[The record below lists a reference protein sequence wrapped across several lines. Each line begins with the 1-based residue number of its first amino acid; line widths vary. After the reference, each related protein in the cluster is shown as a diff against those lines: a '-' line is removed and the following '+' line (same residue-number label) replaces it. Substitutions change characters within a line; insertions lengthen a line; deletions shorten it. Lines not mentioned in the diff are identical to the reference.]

1 MNAPT
6 PSAPSAKTS
15 TKKLS
20 TQRWMWLNL
29 LRSALIP
36 LLLVETGLI
45 AIYLFSNAY
54 IRDSNI
60 SVLRGQ
66 ADEQLANT
74 ARLEVDVIDRQL
86 QEIQGLT
93 QVYRDGVQRL
103 LNQPYPQVD
112 SLPPEYGRTEEGVLF
127 SKADNGDAA
136 SFYSGFTPPEQQ
148 DLGKVVQLEA
158 SDPLMLSIMNA
169 NPLVNAIYFNS
180 WDSYNRIYPWFQT
193 QEQYPPEMDIP
204 QYNFYYDA
212 DAEHNPDRG
221 VVWTEVYVDPAGQGW
236 MMSAAAPVYRGDF
249 LEGVVGIDITVETIV
264 QQILGLDI
272 PWGGYAV
279 LLNRSGTIMAL
290 PGKGEQGF
298 GLKELTE
305 HSYQKA
311 ITEESFKPEQF
322 NINTRDDTQAL
333 AEAIKNSPSGGSSI
347 MLRGSTK
354 RVAWQEIDATG
365 WTLLTIVDE
374 AEVYQE
380 ATTLAERFTQVGYLL
395 IAGLVVFYLCFF
407 AYMWRRS
414 ISMSRSISTPLQR
427 LNQLMAEIGRE
438 RYEQPLP
445 RFTLLELQQSAEEVV
460 QMGEALGCANR
471 AKNQFLSSISHELR
485 TPMTSIIGFAQL
497 LKSSDQLTEE
507 DQECLDEI
515 LHSGGHLLRLIN
527 DVLELAQV
535 QSESN
540 HIPGELVEVRSVVSS
555 ALRISEPQARGKEI
569 ALNVS
574 PAPENEALEVF
585 ADGSRLC
592 QVLINLMSNAIK
604 YNNPGGEVQVRWFAK
619 DETTLRIEVQDNG
632 VGIGSEK
639 LSELF
644 QPFNRL
650 GYETSNIQGT
660 GIGLTIS
667 KRLIELMGGDIGC
680 DTEEGSGSTFW
691 LDLPRG
697 PQEE

>member
-6 PSAPSAKTS
+6 PSAPSAKAS

-93 QVYRDGVQRL
+93 QVYRDDVQRL

-290 PGKGEQGF
+290 PGKGEQDF

-333 AEAIKNSPSGGSSI
+333 AEAIKNSTSGGSSI
-347 MLRGSTK
+347 MLQGSTK

-374 AEVYQE
+374 AEVYRE

-569 ALNVS
+569 ALHVS

>member
-1 MNAPT
+1 MNAST
-6 PSAPSAKTS
+6 PSAPTSKSS

-36 LLLVETGLI
+36 MLLVETGLI

-60 SVLRGQ
+60 SVLRDQ
-66 ADEQLANT
+66 ADKQLTNT

-86 QEIQGLT
+86 QEIEGLT
-93 QVYRDGVQRL
+93 QVYKDDIERL
-103 LNQPYPQVD
+103 LNQPYPKLE
-112 SLPPEYGRTEEGVLF
+112 SLPPGYGRTDDGVLY
-127 SKADNGDAA
+127 SAEDNGSAA
-136 SFYSGFTPPEQQ
+136 SFYSGITPPERQ

-169 NPLVNAIYFNS
+169 NSLVNAIYFNS

-212 DAEHNPDRG
+212 DAQNNPERG

-236 MMSAAAPVYRGDF
+236 MTSSVAPVYKGDF

-264 QQILGLDI
+264 QQILQLDI
-272 PWGGYAV
+272 PWKGYAV

-290 PGKGEQGF
+290 PAQGELDF
-298 GLKELTE
+298 GLKELTQ
-305 HSYQKA
+305 HSYQQA
-311 ITEESFKPEQF
+311 ITEESFKPEKF
-322 NINTRDDTQAL
+322 NINSREDTQAL
-333 AEAIKNSPSGGSSI
+333 AEAIKTSDTGRSSVMLQGSS
-347 MLRGSTK
+347 K
-354 RVAWQEIDATG
+354 RVAWQQIDATG

-374 AEVYQE
+374 AEVYRE

-414 ISMSRSISTPLQR
+414 VEMSRSISSPLQR

-438 RYEQPLP
+438 NYEQPLP
-445 RFTLLELQQSAEEVV
+445 RFTLMELQQSAQEVV
-460 QMGEALGCANR
+460 QMGEALGGANR

-497 LKSSDQLTEE
+497 LKSSEQLTEE

-515 LHSGGHLLRLIN
+515 LHSGQHLLRLIN

-535 QSESN
+535 QAESSQ
-540 HIPGELVEVRSVVSS
+540 IPGELVEVRNVVSS
-555 ALRISEPQARGKEI
+555 ALRISEPQARSKHISIE
-569 ALNVS
+569 VC
-574 PAPENEALEVF
+574 PEQDQASLEVF

-592 QVLINLMSNAIK
+592 QVLINLLSNAIK
-604 YNNPGGEVQVRWFAK
+604 YNNAEGEVRVRWYAR
-619 DETTLRIEVQDNG
+619 DERTVRIEVQDTG
-632 VGIGSEK
+632 LGIGTDK
-639 LSELF
+639 QSELF

-650 GYETSNIQGT
+650 GFETSNIQGT

-667 KRLIELMGGDIGC
+667 KRLVELMRGEIGC
-680 DTEEGSGSTFW
+680 ESEEGSGSTFW

-697 PQEE
+697 PQSE

>member
-1 MNAPT
+1 MNASN
-6 PSAPSAKTS
+6 PSAPTTQSKE
-15 TKKLS
+15 KKLS

-45 AIYLFSNAY
+45 AVYLFSNAY

-60 SVLRGQ
+60 SVLRDQ
-66 ADEQLANT
+66 ADKQLTNT
-74 ARLEVDVIDRQL
+74 ARLEVDVINRQL
-86 QEIQGLT
+86 QEIEGLT
-93 QVYRDGVQRL
+93 KVFKDNVGRL
-103 LNQPYPQVD
+103 LNQSYPKVE
-112 SLPPEYGRTEEGVLF
+112 SLPPGYGRTDDGVIY
-127 SKADNGDAA
+127 SETDNGAAA
-136 SFYSGFTPPEQQ
+136 SFYSGVTPPERQ
-148 DLGKVVQLEA
+148 DLGKMVHLEA

-169 NPLVNAIYFNS
+169 NSLVNAIYFNS

-212 DAEHNPDRG
+212 DAQHNPERG

-236 MMSAAAPVYRGDF
+236 MTSSVAPVYKGDF

-264 QQILGLDI
+264 QQILQLDI

-290 PGKGEQGF
+290 PAQGEKDF

-305 HSYQKA
+305 HSYQRA
-311 ITEESFKPEQF
+311 ITEESFKPEKF
-322 NINTRDDTQAL
+322 NINAREDTQAL
-333 AEAIKNSPSGGSSI
+333 AEAIKSSETGRSSVMLQGSS
-347 MLRGSTK
+347 K
-354 RVAWQEIDATG
+354 RVAWQYIEATG

-374 AEVYQE
+374 AEVYSE
-380 ATTLAERFTQVGYLL
+380 ATSLAERFTQVGYLL
-395 IAGLVVFYLCFF
+395 IAGLIVFYLCFF

-414 ISMSRSISTPLQR
+414 VEMSRSISSPLQR

-438 RYEQPLP
+438 NYEQPLP
-445 RFTLLELQQSAEEVV
+445 RFTLMELQQSAQEVV
-460 QMGEALGCANR
+460 QMGEALGGANR

-497 LKSSDQLTEE
+497 LKSSEQLTDE

-515 LHSGGHLLRLIN
+515 LHSGQHLLRLIN

-535 QSESN
+535 QAESSQ
-540 HIPGELVEVRSVVSS
+540 IPGEWVEVRNVVSS
-555 ALRISEPQARGKEI
+555 ALRISEPQARSKQ
-569 ALNVS
+569 VS
-574 PAPENEALEVF
+574 IEVCPEQGQESLQAF

-592 QVLINLMSNAIK
+592 QVLINLLSNAIK
-604 YNNPGGEVQVRWFAK
+604 YNNEQGEVRVRWYAK
-619 DETTLRIEVQDNG
+619 DEQTLRIEVQDTG
-632 VGIGSEK
+632 VGIGMDK
-639 LSELF
+639 QSELF

-650 GYETSNIQGT
+650 GFETSNIQGT

-667 KRLIELMGGDIGC
+667 KRLVELMRGKIGC
-680 DTEEGSGSTFW
+680 ESQEGSGSTFW

-697 PQEE
+697 PQSE